1 MNLLL
6 FPNNLYENKYLP
18 KNIDTIYLLED
29 PVYFGERDIKMKFNK
44 LKLMLHRSSMKY
56 YEEYLKDKKYKVKYF
71 DYKEIKTKSY
81 NFLKKLKDICFFELN
96 DHFLKK
102 KLLKYIKNDHKILDN
117 PNFLLKVSDL
127 IEYQESKKIKNK
139 FFHKNFY
146 DFVKGKLDILVK
158 TKSYDMDNRNTIPK
172 GLKIPELPKDKKY
185 KYEEEAKQYVE
196 KLFPKNYGNT
206 DNLIYPITHADSKR
220 WFTDF
225 LKKRFDKYGTYQDA
239 ILEENG
245 FTFHSVISPMM
256 NSGLLNPDYII
267 DEATEYFNKNKKKI
281 GMNNYEGFVRQVIGW
296 REYQRYCYLFAYDDL
311 VSKNIFKH
319 NRKLNSKWYNGTTGI
334 KIIDDCIKFGFKY
347 GYLHHIIRLMVMS
360 NFMNL
365 CNLKPIECYKWFMEF
380 AVDSYDW
387 VMIQNVYSMGQWS
400 DGGLTMRKPYIS
412 SDNYILN
419 MSNYQKDEWCKIWK
433 SLYYNFLSSHENE
446 LKKTPYIRNLSHWKK
461 MSKKDQD
468 EILKLSKKT
477 IKDLTK

>member
-1 MNLLL
+1 M
-6 FPNNLYENKYLP
+6 
-18 KNIDTIYLLED
+18 LE
-29 PVYFGERDIKMKFNK
+29 Y
-44 LKLMLHRSSMKY
+44 HS
-56 YEEYLKDKKYKVKYF
+56 
-71 DYKEIKTKSY
+71 
-81 NFLKKLKDICFFELN
+81 
-96 DHFLKK
+96 
-102 KLLKYIKNDHKILDN
+102 
-117 PNFLLKVSDL
+117 
-127 IEYQESKKIKNK
+127 SKKIKNK

-146 DFVKGKLDILVK
+146 DFVKDKLGILEK
-158 TKSYDMDNRNTIPK
+158 TKSYDMDNRNAIPK
-172 GLKIPELPKDKKY
+172 DLKIPDLPNDKQY
-185 KYEEEAKQYVE
+185 KYEKEAKDYIE

-206 DNLIYPITHADSKR
+206 DNLIYPITHSDSKR
-220 WFTDF
+220 WFTNF
-225 LKKRFDKYGTYQDA
+225 MKNRLDKYGTYQDA

-245 FTFHSVISPMM
+245 FTFHSIISPMM
-256 NSGLLNPDYII
+256 NCGLLNPDYVI
-267 DEATEYFNKNKKKI
+267 DEITEYFNKNKKKV

-311 VSKNIFKH
+311 VSKNIFKN

-365 CNLKPIECYKWFMEF
+365 VNLKPIECYKWFMEF
-380 AVDSYDW
+380 SVDSYDW

-419 MSNYQKDEWCKIWK
+419 MSNYKKDEWCKIWK
-433 SLYYNFLSSHENE
+433 SLYYNFLTNHENE

-461 MSKKDQD
+461 MSKKDQED
-468 EILKLSKKT
+468 ILKLSKKT
-477 IKDLTK
+477 IKDLTKA